1 MTFEFLDN
9 NERSHFLLVKILK
22 WNNEE
27 TRIWS
32 ESSNVKKTSQIQI
45 ELFSLVKYP
54 SFQVQ
59 TCSVFKGTLL
69 TRSEKLTS
77 DVAYLFFLSSK
88 RHIYRHREKTFSATI
103 DKWDLSDLPHNEVT
117 LFLELHYFWFLCNC
131 VITSMI

>member
-1 MTFEFLDN
+1 MWRQGFDLN
-9 NERSHFLLVKILK
+9 LRMS
-22 WNNEE
+22 
-27 TRIWS
+27 
-32 ESSNVKKTSQIQI
+32 KKPSQIQT

-103 DKWDLSDLPHNEVT
+103 DKWDLSDLPHNE
-117 LFLELHYFWFLCNC
+117 LKIFLKLHCYFYATAFSHQRSKVCA
-131 VITSMI
+131 MY